1 MEGINEKE
9 EAQEGTGPGSA
20 ELGRWAEIQD
30 TLKKRVVTV
39 DDFPW
44 RLLPPPSQSESQQQ
58 QLKYVGGV
66 DVSFSKEDPSMACG
80 SLVVLD
86 LLHDLR
92 LVHQE
97 YTCVRLDIPYVPG
110 FLAFRE
116 APILVHLLEKMKK
129 DDSPFYPQVLMVDG
143 NGLLHPRGFGLASH
157 LGVIADIPT
166 IGIGK
171 NLHHVDGLTRSEL
184 RKLLEAEENKA
195 KGIITLRGNSGFIWG
210 AAMRSNQGSLKPVFV
225 SIGHR
230 VSLETAIKIV
240 NMTCKFRVPEPIRQ
254 ADIRSR
260 EHLRKL
266 KLKCPSDAI
275 AKWFVLKGIWL
286 LWKASRISTGGS
298 TIVHE

>member
-9 EAQEGTGPGSA
+9 EAQKGSSPA
-20 ELGRWAEIQD
+20 ELGKWAEIQD
-30 TLKKRVVTV
+30 TLKKRVITV

-44 RLLPPPSQSESQQQ
+44 RLASQSESEPQQQ

-66 DVSFSKEDPSMACG
+66 DVSFSKEEPSMACG

-92 LVHQE
+92 LVYQE
-97 YTCVRLDIPYVPG
+97 YTCLSLDIPYIPG

-116 APILVHLLEKMKK
+116 
-129 DDSPFYPQVLMVDG
+129 VLMVDG

-157 LGVIADIPT
+157 LGVIANIPT
-166 IGIGK
+166 IGVGK
-171 NLHHVDGLTRSEL
+171 NLHHVDGLTQSGV

-210 AAMRSNQGSLKPVFV
+210 AAMRSEQGSLKPVFV
-225 SIGHR
+225 SVGHR
-230 VSLETAIKIV
+230 VSLETAIEIV

-260 EHLRKL
+260 EHL
-266 KLKCPSDAI
+266 
-275 AKWFVLKGIWL
+275 
-286 LWKASRISTGGS
+286 
-298 TIVHE
+298 

>member
-9 EAQEGTGPGSA
+9 EAQKGSSPA
-20 ELGRWAEIQD
+20 ELGKWAEIQD
-30 TLKKRVVTV
+30 TLKKRVITV

-44 RLLPPPSQSESQQQ
+44 RLASQSESEPQQQ

-66 DVSFSKEDPSMACG
+66 DVSFSKEEPSMACG

-92 LVHQE
+92 LVYQE
-97 YTCVRLDIPYVPG
+97 YTCLSLDIPYIPG

-116 APILVHLLEKMKK
+116 
-129 DDSPFYPQVLMVDG
+129 VLMVDG

-157 LGVIADIPT
+157 LGVIANIPT
-166 IGIGK
+166 IGVGK
-171 NLHHVDGLTRSEL
+171 NLHHVDGLTQSGV

-210 AAMRSNQGSLKPVFV
+210 AAMRSEQGSLKPVFV
-225 SIGHR
+225 SVGHR
-230 VSLETAIKIV
+230 VSLETAIEIV

-254 ADIRSR
+254 VISVWCF
-260 EHLRKL
+260 LVKL
-266 KLKCPSDAI
+266 
-275 AKWFVLKGIWL
+275 
-286 LWKASRISTGGS
+286 
-298 TIVHE
+298 

>member
-9 EAQEGTGPGSA
+9 EAQKGSSPA
-20 ELGRWAEIQD
+20 ELGKWAEIQD
-30 TLKKRVVTV
+30 TLKKRVITV

-44 RLLPPPSQSESQQQ
+44 RLASQSESEPQQQ

-66 DVSFSKEDPSMACG
+66 DVSFSKEEPSMACG

-92 LVHQE
+92 LVYQE
-97 YTCVRLDIPYVPG
+97 YTCLSLDIPYIPG

-116 APILVHLLEKMKK
+116 APILLHLLAKMKK
-129 DDSPFYPQVLMVDG
+129 DASPFYPQVLMVDG

-157 LGVIADIPT
+157 LGVIANIPT
-166 IGIGK
+166 IGVGK
-171 NLHHVDGLTRSEL
+171 NLHHVDGLTQSGV

-210 AAMRSNQGSLKPVFV
+210 AAMRSEQGSLKPVFV
-225 SIGHR
+225 SVGHR
-230 VSLETAIKIV
+230 VSLETAVEIV

-260 EHLRKL
+260 EHLRNL
-266 KLKCPSDAI
+266 KMK
-275 AKWFVLKGIWL
+275 
-286 LWKASRISTGGS
+286 
-298 TIVHE
+298 

>member
-9 EAQEGTGPGSA
+9 EAQKGSSPA
-20 ELGRWAEIQD
+20 ELGKWAEIQD
-30 TLKKRVVTV
+30 TLKKRVITV

-44 RLLPPPSQSESQQQ
+44 RLASQSESEPQQQ

-66 DVSFSKEDPSMACG
+66 DVSFSKEEPSMACG

-92 LVHQE
+92 LVYQE
-97 YTCVRLDIPYVPG
+97 YTCLSLDIPYIPG

-116 APILVHLLEKMKK
+116 
-129 DDSPFYPQVLMVDG
+129 VLMVDG

-157 LGVIADIPT
+157 LGVIANIPT
-166 IGIGK
+166 IGVGK
-171 NLHHVDGLTRSEL
+171 NLHHVDGLTQSGV

-210 AAMRSNQGSLKPVFV
+210 AAMRSEQGSLKPVFV
-225 SIGHR
+225 SVGHR
-230 VSLETAIKIV
+230 VSLETAVEIV

-254 ADIRSR
+254 VISVWCF
-260 EHLRKL
+260 LVKL
-266 KLKCPSDAI
+266 
-275 AKWFVLKGIWL
+275 
-286 LWKASRISTGGS
+286 
-298 TIVHE
+298 